1 MKKTRR
7 FAARSAFSIM
17 EILVVIVIIGVL
29 AAVIAPR
36 IFGRVGQSKQAVA
49 KSNVETLANLVR
61 QFMLDHGSIEPGSD
75 IMILWERPS
84 NVAEDKF
91 QPYVDNSDALLDPW
105 GNKYVLV
112 IPGQF
117 NVDFDVVSYGLDG
130 QPGGEDEAKDVV
142 NGKKD

>member
-1 MKKTRR
+1 MKRSGR
-7 FAARSAFSIM
+7 LAARSAFSIM

-49 KSNVETLANLVR
+49 RTNVETLASSIR
-61 QFMLDHGSIEPGSD
+61 TFTLDHGAIEPGAD

-84 NVAEDKF
+84 NVAEDKY
-91 QPYVDNSDALLDPW
+91 QPYVDNADALLDPW
-105 GNKYVLV
+105 GNKYVLL

-117 NVDFDVVSYGLDG
+117 NVDFDVVSYGIDG
-130 QPGGEDEAKDVV
+130 QPGGEGEAKDVV